1 MNNASGSSTL
11 LQKSKILQDFK
22 ELFLKQENCDVVF
35 RVKGQ
40 EFPAHK
46 AILSARSPVFASA
59 FRNEMKEKATG
70 IVDIVDYDPSS
81 FSDFLHFIYCDD
93 VESLSEG
100 NVFSLFSAADKYD
113 VPDLRTKCME
123 FMKQNLSVDTFC
135 ETITLA
141 VQHTEMELVNLTTD
155 FFIKN
160 AEKIIRTVQW
170 QSFVAENPTQSN
182 ELFIK
187 FMASNRCVKP

>member
-1 MNNASGSSTL
+1 M
-11 LQKSKILQDFK
+11 
-22 ELFLKQENCDVVF
+22 FLNKDHCDVVF
-35 RVKGQ
+35 RVKGH

-59 FRNEMKEKATG
+59 FRSDMKEKATG

-81 FSDFLHFIYCDD
+81 FSDFLYFLYCDNVD
-93 VESLSEG
+93 SLSEG

-113 VPDLRTKCME
+113 VPDLRTSCME
-123 FMKQNLSVDTFC
+123 FVKQNLSVGTFC
-135 ETITLA
+135 ETIILA
-141 VQHTEMELVNLTTD
+141 LRHTELELIHLATD

-160 AEKIIRTVQW
+160 AEKITKTVQW

-187 FMASNRCVKP
+187 FMASDRCIKA